1 MADGNAAAG
10 RIPSGRVGGRVRSE
24 SARAAVLG
32 AATDLLDERGYAAI
46 TMEGVASRSGVAKST
61 IYRWWKSKPALV
73 MEAHGAA
80 VAQRMPEPDT
90 GTTESDLI
98 EFTEQLYRVTE
109 HPRRVAALRGM
120 MADAQLDPEFG
131 EHFRAWVNER
141 REIVAVILTRG
152 MRRGELAADLD
163 VEYAVDLIFGPFWY
177 RLLVEH
183 APLDAADVRSQI
195 RRLLTGFVA

>member
-1 MADGNAAAG
+1 
-10 RIPSGRVGGRVRSE
+10 
-24 SARAAVLG
+24 
-32 AATDLLDERGYAAI
+32 AAT
-46 TMEGVASRSGVAKST
+46 
-61 IYRWWKSKPALV
+61 
-73 MEAHGAA
+73 
-80 VAQRMPEPDT
+80 
-90 GTTESDLI
+90 
-98 EFTEQLYRVTE
+98 
-109 HPRRVAALRGM
+109 LRGM
-120 MADAQLDPEFG
+120 MADAQLDPEFA